1 MEYILAVYDKENAP
15 KEKKAIDIWLKEL
28 EKEEKEYGIGEIEE
42 AGTDLQAWFL
52 EMIRNFPPR
61 RGRFSP
67 KEDEVMNDPALRL
80 HLTDYYIGKNMI
92 RASFQQEAA
101 KQAWDVAE
109 KLAMVYD
116 VGFSGAK
123 W

>member
-1 MEYILAVYDKENAP
+1 MNDILAVYDKEKAPEEKDERNA
-15 KEKKAIDIWLKEL
+15 WLRQQ

-42 AGTDLQAWFL
+42 AAPDLQAWFM

-61 RGRFSP
+61 KGRFSP
-67 KEDEVMNDPALRL
+67 KEEDLREDPALKL
-80 HLTDYYIGKNMI
+80 HLTDYYIGKNTI
-92 RASFQQEAA
+92 RASFQMESA

-116 VGFSGAK
+116 VGFCSMK
-123 W
+123 